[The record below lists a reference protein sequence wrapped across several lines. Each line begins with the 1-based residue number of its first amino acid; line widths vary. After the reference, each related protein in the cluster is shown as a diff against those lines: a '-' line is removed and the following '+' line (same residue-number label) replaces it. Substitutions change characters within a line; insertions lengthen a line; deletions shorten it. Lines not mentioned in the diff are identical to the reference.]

1 MEAATERGRSG
12 EQRSEAQPAAGA
24 EDQALRAEQG
34 ITRERLAEQV
44 GVSARFLAD
53 VEAGKVGLSL
63 PTLVNLCRALGT
75 SADYLLGLTGEPS
88 PWEELGARLRQ
99 TDPRYLPGLRKVVQ
113 AYLEAVGGDVP
124 GT

>member
-1 MEAATERGRSG
+1 MSSDPKLNLPLG
-12 EQRSEAQPAAGA
+12 QKIK
-24 EDQALRAEQG
+24 ALRAEQG

-75 SADYLLGLTGEPS
+75 SADYLPGLTGEPS

-113 AYLEAVGGDVP
+113 AYLEAVESSAK
-124 GT
+124 

>member
-1 MEAATERGRSG
+1 MSSDPNLNLPLGQKIR
-12 EQRSEAQPAAGA
+12 
-24 EDQALRAEQG
+24 DLRAEQG
-34 ITRERLAEQV
+34 ITRERLAEQA

-88 PWEELGARLRQ
+88 PWEELDVLLRQ
-99 TDPRYLPGLRKVVQ
+99 TDPRYLSGLRKVIR
-113 AYLEAVGGDVP
+113 AYLEAVGGDAP

>member
-1 MEAATERGRSG
+1 MSSDPKLNLPLG
-12 EQRSEAQPAAGA
+12 QKIK
-24 EDQALRAEQG
+24 ALRAEQG

-63 PTLVNLCRALGT
+63 PTPVNLCRALGT

-88 PWEELGARLRQ
+88 PWEELGPACGRPTPGICPDCGRSSRLIWR
-99 TDPRYLPGLRKVVQ
+99 R
-113 AYLEAVGGDVP
+113 
-124 GT
+124 